1 MKYKTLKL
9 TNKEL
14 YTIKMMVAQSII
26 DLKIK
31 EDNFD
36 DKYVKDKLK
45 EYQDLFKY
53 ITYVER

>member
-1 MKYKTLKL
+1 
-9 TNKEL
+9 
-14 YTIKMMVAQSII
+14 MMVAQSII